1 MRGVAAKAGGVPAP
15 EFLEKYLR
23 QDFYDAAMPN
33 GQFNASRAQQWF
45 RNNTGPLG
53 HPGFEKLR
61 KVAKRLSRYSP
72 EWLLRIGVKAVKTI
86 QLHPAFQVL
95 GKRLSLEKVEKDAT
109 LQERIMLNRIE
120 QRMRQLQAMCYRGQT
135 CSVLWDRA
143 NRTITRAEFDH
154 RHHCPSSYG
163 YKVSGC
169 LNVTDSF
176 GLTI

>member
-1 MRGVAAKAGGVPAP
+1 MKKGKVKKMELDELVRVVMS
-15 EFLEKYLR
+15 FLPMSKMEIEHR
-23 QDFYDAAMPN
+23 
-33 GQFNASRAQQWF
+33 
-45 RNNTGPLG
+45 
-53 HPGFEKLR
+53 FEKLR